1 MLWCAWL
8 GIVSFLVEV
17 GEAGGAGGAGG
28 GTDADAGG
36 GADAGDSGRDVL
48 TALGFIILQSTLTC

>member
-1 MLWCAWL
+1 M

-28 GTDADAGG
+28 GTDADAGAD
-36 GADAGDSGRDVL
+36 ADAGDSGRDVL
-48 TALGFIILQSTLTC
+48 TALSFIILQSTLTC

>member
-1 MLWCAWL
+1 M